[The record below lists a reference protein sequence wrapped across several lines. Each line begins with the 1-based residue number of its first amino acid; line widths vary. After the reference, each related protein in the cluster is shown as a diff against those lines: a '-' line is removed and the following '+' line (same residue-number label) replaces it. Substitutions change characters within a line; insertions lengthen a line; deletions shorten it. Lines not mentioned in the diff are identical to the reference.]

1 MNSLARIDDAAV
13 DTTDDRNPVATVAEI
28 PGMARAAYE
37 RASPAVAGGHDA
49 VALQSLLEK
58 HFADPATADAV
69 TPQSIT
75 KTDVRPVPRQW
86 TSRFLKALLGLALVA
101 IAGWMPAQRLFEIS
115 SVEAVVNARLVT
127 VRAPINGIVQLD
139 SRSLGV
145 GESIEVGAP
154 LVTVTNP
161 RVDTSSANV
170 AREQLSDAEEERQAL
185 SAKLDNTKTIRDA
198 LRSQLA
204 VFRDN
209 RIRQIEAELAEGDAR
224 IASAAAE
231 QHRADA
237 IRARHEMLARKGTM
251 AAAAMDDADRDALV
265 AKAKVD
271 EAEASR
277 AVLAVELAALKSGAY
292 LGDDYNDQPRSAQR
306 IDELD
311 QSIAAI
317 EADMA
322 RLSQQIGRK
331 QSALRE
337 EEHRQALASEAPLAS
352 PVGGQIWEVLTAS
365 GEQVAAGQ
373 ELFSLLNCSDAIVTA
388 TVSEAVYNSLS
399 VGMRANF
406 TYREGGA
413 AMAGKV
419 VQLSGVASASSNFA
433 ITPSALTKE
442 AYRVAVSV
450 DGLQGGGSCPVGRTG
465 RVVFQSVN

>member
-1 MNSLARIDDAAV
+1 MNSLARIDAIAV
-13 DTTDDRNPVATVAEI
+13 DTKDDRDPIATIAEI

-37 RASPAVAGGHDA
+37 RVSLGASGGQDA

-58 HFADPATADAV
+58 HFSETGDAIAPPLKPSTNTA
-69 TPQSIT
+69 
-75 KTDVRPVPRQW
+75 VRPVGRQW
-86 TSRFLKALLGLALVA
+86 KSRSLKALLGLALVA
-101 IAGWMPAQRLFEIS
+101 VAGWMPAQRLFEVS

-145 GESIEVGAP
+145 GQLIDVGTP
-154 LVTVTNP
+154 LVTVKNP
-161 RVDTSSANV
+161 RVDTSRSSV
-170 AREQLSDAEEERQAL
+170 ALEQLRDAEEERQAL
-185 SAKLDNTKTIRDA
+185 SSKLENTKAMRDA
-198 LRSQLA
+198 LRSQLS

-209 RIRQIEAELAEGDAR
+209 RIRQIEAELAEADAR
-224 IASAAAE
+224 TASAVAE
-231 QHRADA
+231 RNRADA
-237 IRARHEMLARKGTM
+237 IRLRHDKLARTGTL
-251 AAAAMDDADRDALV
+251 AAATMDDADRDVFV

-277 AVLAVELAALKSGAY
+277 AVLAVELAALKNGSY

-311 QSIAAI
+311 QSIAAL
-317 EADMA
+317 EADIA
-322 RLSQQIGRK
+322 RLSQRIGRN
-331 QSALRE
+331 QSAFRDE
-337 EEHRQALASEAPLAS
+337 EKRQALAREAPLAS
-352 PVGGQIWEVLTAS
+352 PVGGQIWEVLTAG

-399 VGMRANF
+399 VGMRATF

-442 AYRVAVSV
+442 SYRVAVSV
-450 DGLQGGGSCPVGRTG
+450 DGLQGSGSCPVGRTG

>member
-28 PGMARAAYE
+28 PRRGTGRRMNAPVPLPRAATTQSHFS
-37 RASPAVAGGHDA
+37 RCWRSTSPIP
-49 VALQSLLEK
+49 QPPMRSL
-58 HFADPATADAV
+58 PS
-69 TPQSIT
+69 PS
-75 KTDVRPVPRQW
+75 PRRTCGRCLGNGRQH
-86 TSRFLKALLGLALVA
+86 FLKALLGLALVA
-101 IAGWMPAQRLFEIS
+101 IAGWMPAQQLFEIS

-145 GESIEVGAP
+145 GKSIEVGAP

-271 EAEASR
+271 EAQASR
-277 AVLAVELAALKSGAY
+277 AVLAVE
-292 LGDDYNDQPRSAQR
+292 PR
-306 IDELD
+306 
-311 QSIAAI
+311 
-317 EADMA
+317 
-322 RLSQQIGRK
+322 
-331 QSALRE
+331 
-337 EEHRQALASEAPLAS
+337 H
-352 PVGGQIWEVLTAS
+352 
-365 GEQVAAGQ
+365 
-373 ELFSLLNCSDAIVTA
+373 
-388 TVSEAVYNSLS
+388 
-399 VGMRANF
+399 
-406 TYREGGA
+406 
-413 AMAGKV
+413 
-419 VQLSGVASASSNFA
+419 
-433 ITPSALTKE
+433 
-442 AYRVAVSV
+442 
-450 DGLQGGGSCPVGRTG
+450 
-465 RVVFQSVN
+465 

>member
-1 MNSLARIDDAAV
+1 MNSLARIDSAAT
-13 DTTDDRNPVATVAEI
+13 DIRDDRNPIAAIAET
-28 PGMARAAYE
+28 PDAARAAYE
-37 RASPAVAGGHDA
+37 PASPGTPGGQDA

-58 HFADPATADAV
+58 HFSETGDAIAAR
-69 TPQSIT
+69 PSA
-75 KTDVRPVPRQW
+75 KKAVRPVGRQW
-86 TSRFLKALLGLALVA
+86 TSRSLKALLGLALVA
-101 IAGWMPAQRLFEIS
+101 VAGWMPAQRLFEVS

-139 SRSLGV
+139 GRNLGV
-145 GESIEVGAP
+145 GDAIDVGAP
-154 LVTVTNP
+154 LVTVKNP
-161 RVDTSSANV
+161 RVDTSRANV
-170 AREQLSDAEEERQAL
+170 AREQLGDAEEERKAL
-185 SAKLDNTKTIRDA
+185 SSKLENTKAIRDA

-209 RIRQIEAELAEGDAR
+209 RMRQIEAELAEADAR

-237 IRARHEMLARKGTM
+237 IRQRHEKLAEKGTM
-251 AAAAMDDADRDALV
+251 AAAAMDDADRDVLV
-265 AKAKVD
+265 AKANVD
-271 EAEASR
+271 EAKAGR
-277 AVLAVELAALKSGAY
+277 AVLAVELAALKNGGY

-317 EADMA
+317 EADIA
-322 RLSQQIGRK
+322 RLGERIGRS
-331 QSALRE
+331 QSALRDE
-337 EEHRQALASEAPLAS
+337 EKRQALASKAQLAS
-352 PVGGQIWEVLTAS
+352 PVSGQIWEVLTAA

-399 VGMRANF
+399 VGIRATF

-419 VQLSGVASASSNFA
+419 VQLSGVAAASSNFA

-442 AYRVAVSV
+442 SYRVAVSV
-450 DGLQGGGSCPVGRTG
+450 DGLGHGGSCPVGRTG